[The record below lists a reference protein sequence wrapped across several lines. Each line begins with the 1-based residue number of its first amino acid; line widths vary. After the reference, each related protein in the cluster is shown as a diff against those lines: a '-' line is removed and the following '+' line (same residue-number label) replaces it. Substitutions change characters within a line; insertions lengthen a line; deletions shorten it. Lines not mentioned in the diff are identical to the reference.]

1 MTLVSLESLYSVF
14 SMFPMRS
21 EYPVTFPLRLMQSTA
36 SHWRVMLVVVSSST
50 VTAVGVADGTRG
62 VVKIVK

>member
-14 SMFPMRS
+14 SMRS

-50 VTAVGVADGTRG
+50 VTAVGAADGTRG